1 MTDEF
6 HGDYSLVLS
15 LRDQVVRRLAERD
28 VPAGLFEATEEEQ
41 ARAVAQLVVATYAEQ
56 MISAGES
63 LLPAEDQEIYVEA
76 IIAEMY
82 GLGRLQVLLDNPEIE
97 SIDANGADQVWV
109 TYASGEKRA
118 ERPIADSDAD
128 MVRLIQMIAHRKGRA
143 ERQFDEAH
151 PQLDQR
157 LANGSR
163 LSAVMSVSHRP
174 VLSIRRHR
182 LTEPTLDDLVGLGML
197 PAPLAHL
204 IYAAVRAQRNIMFS
218 GPQGAGKTTML
229 NAAAACIPPYER
241 IVTVEQSFELGIHE
255 QTATHPDAV
264 GLEAREAN
272 IEGEGAVSMRVLV
285 RRTKRMNANRVIVG
299 EVLGDEVL
307 DMLTAMLQ
315 GRSGSMCTI
324 HSESAKGT
332 LTQVGN
338 YAIQSPERLS
348 MEQALALAAQAL
360 DFVVYISLV
369 DETDADSPLELTDG
383 SFKARRFRRLVSE
396 VIEVVGYE
404 DGQVRTNTIYAP
416 HPVTGVPGFTGSAL
430 TPQMTKR
437 LARFGYDHSFVSTD
451 DYEEGVA

>member
-1 MTDEF
+1 
-6 HGDYSLVLS
+6 
-15 LRDQVVRRLAERD
+15 
-28 VPAGLFEATEEEQ
+28 
-41 ARAVAQLVVATYAEQ
+41 
-56 MISAGES
+56 
-63 LLPAEDQEIYVEA
+63 
-76 IIAEMY
+76 
-82 GLGRLQVLLDNPEIE
+82 
-97 SIDANGADQVWV
+97 
-109 TYASGEKRA
+109 
-118 ERPIADSDAD
+118 
-128 MVRLIQMIAHRKGRA
+128 
-143 ERQFDEAH
+143 
-151 PQLDQR
+151 
-157 LANGSR
+157 
-163 LSAVMSVSHRP
+163 MSVSHRP

-307 DMLTAMLQ
+307 DMLTA
-315 GRSGSMCTI
+315 TI